1 VTEPPWREF
10 HLHVGMPQLQPGRLA
25 EEPIIKQLGA
35 FQWQAVSALAEQ
47 AQDAVVGESGERLHI
62 SMISVELGM
71 PNGRAWQEFDEGTDL
86 GFRQRTRVYGR
97 KLVEG
102 CFLFDKDDI
111 PDAELEAIGG
121 RDDLAAGRRPWA
133 YLTHGFITH
142 SPSTWAK
149 LETPR
154 AFLDRPLPE
163 PPGMPTGIAE
173 HLAVE
178 RSGAIQGFT
187 NWPAAQDL
195 SCNDRQASFTYEIQP
210 ETDFNA
216 VGVVYCARLP
226 AIMAGAER
234 RLLRDRLRS
243 PLSEPLVAQLAVEH
257 RRIYYFANASRELE
271 LRMNVEARFSPPAPA
286 APARMRTLGRFLFRT
301 DVHRA
306 SDGVLMASSLV
317 ERVLRVPG
325 QDKPLLTE
333 FERWLARVPGPS
345 QAGS

>member
-1 VTEPPWREF
+1 MTEAVWREF
-10 HLHVGMPQLQPGRLA
+10 RLHVGMPHLQPGRLA

-35 FQWQAVSALAEQ
+35 FEWQAVADIAGQPE
-47 AQDAVVGESGERLHI
+47 DAVVSEDGERLHI

-71 PNGRAWQEFDEGTDL
+71 PAGRSWDEFDEGADL
-86 GFRQRTRVYGR
+86 CFRQRARVYGR

-102 CFLFDKDDI
+102 CFVFDKERASDE
-111 PDAELEAIGG
+111 ELHAIAG
-121 RDDLAAGRRPWA
+121 RDDLAAGQRPWA
-133 YLTHGFITH
+133 YITHGFITR

-149 LETPR
+149 LETPL
-154 AFLDRPLPE
+154 AYVNGTLPE
-163 PPGMPTGIAE
+163 SPGMPAGIAE
-173 HLAVE
+173 HQAVE
-178 RSGAIQGFT
+178 RSGAILGFT
-187 NWPAAQDL
+187 NWPVAKPLACTGAAATFSYDI
-195 SCNDRQASFTYEIQP
+195 AP

-234 RLLRDRLRS
+234 RLLRERLALT
-243 PLSEPLVAQLAVEH
+243 LSEPLVARLSTEH
-257 RRIYYFANASRELE
+257 RRIYYFANANRETQ
-271 LRMNVEARFSPPAPA
+271 LRISVEARFAPPAPA
-286 APARMRTLGRFLFRT
+286 APARIRTLGRFLFRS

-333 FERWLARVPGPS
+333 CERWLGRTEGL
-345 QAGS
+345 G

>member
-1 VTEPPWREF
+1 MTEAAWREF
-10 HLHVGMPQLQPGRLA
+10 RLHVGMPHLQPGRLA

-35 FQWQAVSALAEQ
+35 FEWQAAAELAGQPEN
-47 AQDAVVGESGERLHI
+47 AVVSESGERLHI

-71 PNGRAWQEFDEGTDL
+71 PTARSWDEFDEGTVL
-86 GFRQRTRVYGR
+86 CFRQRTRVYGR

-102 CFLFDKDDI
+102 CFVFDKDVV
-111 PDAELEAIGG
+111 PDEELQTIAG

-133 YLTHGFITH
+133 YVTHGFITH
-142 SPSTWAK
+142 APSTWAK

-154 AFLDRPLPE
+154 AFLDATLPE
-163 PPGMPTGIAE
+163 SPSMPAGIAE
-173 HLAVE
+173 HQAVE
-178 RSGAIQGFT
+178 RSGQIAGFS
-187 NWPAAQDL
+187 NWPSAKPLPCGDATGTFL
-195 SCNDRQASFTYEIQP
+195 YEIAP

-234 RLLRDRLRS
+234 RLLRERLRAT
-243 PLSEPLVAQLAVEH
+243 LSEPLAFRLFPEH
-257 RRIYYFANASRELE
+257 RRIYYFANAHRENQ
-271 LRMNVEARFSPPAPA
+271 LRIHVEARFSPPGAA
-286 APARMRTLGRFLFRT
+286 APARVRTLGRFLFRT

-317 ERVLRVPG
+317 ERALRVPG

-333 FERWLARVPGPS
+333 MERWLLHMDGRS
-345 QAGS
+345 

>member
-1 VTEPPWREF
+1 MTESPWREF

-35 FQWQAVSALAEQ
+35 FQWQAVAALAEQ
-47 AQDAVVGESGERLHI
+47 PQDAVVGESGERLHI
-62 SMISVELGM
+62 SMISVELGL
-71 PNGRAWQEFDEGTDL
+71 PNGRAWHEFDEGTDL
-86 GFRQRTRVYGR
+86 RFRQRTRVYGR

-111 PDAELEAIGG
+111 AEDELVAIGG

-142 SPSTWAK
+142 KPSTWAK

-163 PPGMPTGIAE
+163 LPSMPTGITE

-178 RSGAIQGFT
+178 RSGAIHGFA
-187 NWPAAQDL
+187 NWPTATPL
-195 SCNDRQASFTYEIQP
+195 SCKESDASFTYEVQP

-234 RLLRDRLRS
+234 RLLRDRLRL

-257 RRIYYFANASRELE
+257 RRIYYFANASHERQ
-271 LRMNVEARFSPPAPA
+271 LRMTVEARFSPPPPA
-286 APARMRTLGRFLFRT
+286 APARVRTLGRFLFRT
-301 DVHRA
+301 DVYRA

-333 FERWLARVPGPS
+333 LERWLARVAGPS
-345 QAGS
+345 QSAS

>member
-1 VTEPPWREF
+1 MTDAAWREF
-10 HLHVGMPQLQPGRLA
+10 RLHVGMPHLQPGRLA

-35 FQWQAVSALAEQ
+35 FQWQAVAELAGQPES
-47 AQDAVVGESGERLHI
+47 AVVSEAGERLHI

-71 PNGRAWQEFDEGTDL
+71 PAGRSWDEFDEGTDL
-86 GFRQRTRVYGR
+86 CFRQRTRVYGR

-102 CFLFDKDDI
+102 CFVFDKD
-111 PDAELEAIGG
+111 PVPEEELQTLGG

-142 SPSTWAK
+142 TPSTWAK

-154 AFLDRPLPE
+154 AFVDATLPE
-163 PPGMPTGIAE
+163 SSGMPPGIAE
-173 HLAVE
+173 HQAVE
-178 RSGAIQGFT
+178 RSGEIGGFA
-187 NWPAAQDL
+187 NWPAAKPL
-195 SCNDRQASFTYEIQP
+195 PCAEAAGTFTYEIEP

-226 AIMAGAER
+226 AVMAGAER
-234 RLLRDRLRS
+234 RLLRERLS
-243 PLSEPLVAQLAVEH
+243 ATLSEPLVARLSTEH
-257 RRIYYFANASRELE
+257 RRIYYFANANRESQ
-271 LRMNVEARFSPPAPA
+271 LRTVVQARFAPPAAA
-286 APARMRTLGRFLFRT
+286 APARVRTLGRFLFRT

-333 FERWLARVPGPS
+333 SERWLARLARIEGR
-345 QAGS
+345 G

>member
-1 VTEPPWREF
+1 VSETAWREF
-10 HLHVGMPQLQPGRLA
+10 RLHVGMPHLQPGRLA
-25 EEPIIKQLGA
+25 EEPILKQLGA
-35 FQWQAVSALAEQ
+35 FQWQAVAALAGLAEN
-47 AQDAVVGESGERLHI
+47 AMVSEAGERLHI

-71 PNGRAWQEFDEGTDL
+71 PAARSWEEFDEGNSL
-86 GFRQRTRVYGR
+86 CFRQRTRVYGR

-102 CFLFDKDDI
+102 CFVFDKDSV
-111 PDAELEAIGG
+111 PEEELQAIAG

-133 YLTHGFITH
+133 YVTHGFITH
-142 SPSTWAK
+142 APSTWAK

-154 AFLDRPLPE
+154 AFVDATLPE
-163 PPGMPTGIAE
+163 SQGMPAGIAE
-173 HLAVE
+173 HQAVE
-178 RSGAIQGFT
+178 RSGEIGGFA
-187 NWPAAQDL
+187 NWPAATPL
-195 SCNDRQASFTYEIQP
+195 PCAGLAGTFSYEIQP

-234 RLLRDRLRS
+234 RLLRERLS
-243 PLSEPLVAQLAVEH
+243 ATLSEPLVARLSAEH
-257 RRIYYFANASRELE
+257 RRIYYFANAHRETQ
-271 LRMNVEARFSPPAPA
+271 LRINVAARFAPPAA
-286 APARMRTLGRFLFRT
+286 TAPARVRTLGRFLFRT

-333 FERWLARVPGPS
+333 MERWLLRMDGRS
-345 QAGS
+345 